1 MVNITAKT
9 DVLFYRDNKLNPQ
22 SFTMEN
28 EFHYLGNNVLLEGA
42 DRSIYAPIND
52 DPLLTTPIKKG
63 FYWGKLALGVLAEV
77 AAVAAVAAVVAT
89 GGAALVAAGAVSAAT
104 VSAATTG
111 AAVAGGIAV
120 AAKAATDIIRGE
132 VSDAKF
138 YAMDGAIAAVCGAFS
153 GAVEG
158 AFAAANAF
166 KAKLGVQML
175 SSIGSDAIEQIIRG
189 EFDPISMG
197 INVGIE
203 IVTLGCGEFFSKTNA
218 GKNISKKVSDKT
230 TEIVEGIA
238 NRINKANEFKNN
250 ISKNLKNAFTLEN
263 LEKFSKSLWTPK
275 WYDDMFDK
283 VVDSA
288 ENAIVNLRRNID
300 DFRRQMDIFIN
311 GGFALETA
319 SASPNY
325 ARRNIEKP
333 NNNIMYSNSLGDNT
347 QEAAEKAA
355 KAARTA
361 RNKEANPHICGVVK
375 DTGELDYFESAEE
388 YLNKVEGYFFKENP
402 NQRELV
408 SLYRK
413 DRTQEEAKESYK
425 KVLETLKKTDPKDYD
440 NKVKELYDIEKQ
452 RILKNND
459 DLLNEKYKFKVEQA
473 KRGNR
478 EFVAKNTENLSDTAR
493 SYVDNVIFEKKLD
506 FEAMNR
512 IKLDIQ
518 SNKISPKYIEE
529 ISDYMDDIDATEEY
543 YDILRNIDFGK
554 YLEKI
559 DDGIKPTDI
568 DNMHAHH
575 ILFKKG
581 NGKEQQKLVKEGQE
595 ILRKYKINPIVGKE
609 NLVWAPNGVVGQHDE
624 AALKRV
630 VDELKKVDTS
640 NATRDKIVDVLKKMG
655 DIAKER

>member
-1 MVNITAKT
+1 
-9 DVLFYRDNKLNPQ
+9 
-22 SFTMEN
+22 
-28 EFHYLGNNVLLEGA
+28 
-42 DRSIYAPIND
+42 
-52 DPLLTTPIKKG
+52 
-63 FYWGKLALGVLAEV
+63 
-77 AAVAAVAAVVAT
+77 
-89 GGAALVAAGAVSAAT
+89 
-104 VSAATTG
+104 
-111 AAVAGGIAV
+111 
-120 AAKAATDIIRGE
+120 DIVRGE
-132 VSDAKF
+132 VSDITS

-203 IVTLGCGEFFSKTNA
+203 IITLGCGELLTKTKI

-238 NRINKANEFKNN
+238 NKINKANEFKNN
-250 ISKNLKNAFTLEN
+250 ISKNLKNVFTLEN
-263 LEKFSKSLWTPK
+263 LEKLSESLWTPK

-288 ENAIVNLRRNID
+288 ENAIVN
-300 DFRRQMDIFIN
+300 FRRQIDNFNN
-311 GGFALETA
+311 GGLILETA

-325 ARRNIEKP
+325 ARRNIERP

-402 NQRELV
+402 NQRELA

-440 NKVKELYDIEKQ
+440 NKVKEFYDIEKQ

-624 AALKRV
+624 AALRLV
-630 VDELKKVDTS
+630 VDELKKADTVD
-640 NATRDKIVDVLKKMG
+640 ATYKDILGALKRMGKI
-655 DIAKER
+655 AQER